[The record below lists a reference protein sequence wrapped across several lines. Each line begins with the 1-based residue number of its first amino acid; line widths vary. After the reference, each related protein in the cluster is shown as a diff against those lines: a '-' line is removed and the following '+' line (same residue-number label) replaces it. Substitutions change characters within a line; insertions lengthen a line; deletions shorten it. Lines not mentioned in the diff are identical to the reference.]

1 MTDNPPDSDHE
12 AVERTTERLRPPV
25 RETEEQGLRSYVR
38 NRVMARIEEQQDWY
52 KFVEDLDG
60 FVRYIVV
67 EKVNEQAHP
76 RIEAFGSEAS
86 YDPAIRPA
94 ALDAREAHF
103 RTNYNE
109 KEAA

>member
-1 MTDNPPDSDHE
+1 MDNVTLHANQEMTDNPPDSDHE

-67 EKVNEQAHP
+67 EKVNEPICSQLIQQP
-76 RIEAFGSEAS
+76 SILCLPPLLS
-86 YDPAIRPA
+86 PIQV
-94 ALDAREAHF
+94 
-103 RTNYNE
+103 
-109 KEAA
+109 